1 MSVEEASAKRFVAEL
16 ERHQSDEELEK
27 IQRYF
32 KTDAG
37 EYGEGDQFIGVRMG
51 QVFELA
57 KRYIEM
63 PPSEIEKLL
72 ESPIHEVRAG
82 GVSIMDKQ
90 ARRKRTPEVRRREL
104 YELYLRRPDRINNWD
119 LVDLGAP
126 FVIGGYLREGPRDVL
141 RKLARSQNV
150 WERRTAIYATTYFI
164 RQGEADDTFEIAE
177 MLLDDEEDLIQKA
190 VGGCLRWAGG
200 KHPERLRAFLDERA
214 AQMPPTMLRYATEKL
229 DKAERA
235 RYRAIRRSKPG

>member
-1 MSVEEASAKRFVAEL
+1 MAVGMSVEEASAKRFVAEL
-16 ERHQSDEELEK
+16 ERYQSDEELEK

-37 EYGEGDQFIGVRMG
+37 EYGEGDQFMGVRMG

-104 YELYLRRPDRINNWD
+104 YELYLRRLDRINNWD
-119 LVDLGAP
+119 SSISAP
-126 FVIGGYLREGPRDVL
+126 
-141 RKLARSQNV
+141 RSWSAATCASDRATSSASSPV
-150 WERRTAIYATTYFI
+150 RRTS
-164 RQGEADDTFEIAE
+164 GS
-177 MLLDDEEDLIQKA
+177 
-190 VGGCLRWAGG
+190 
-200 KHPERLRAFLDERA
+200 
-214 AQMPPTMLRYATEKL
+214 
-229 DKAERA
+229 AERPSTRLPTSSA
-235 RYRAIRRSKPG
+235 RARPTRSRSPRSFWRTRRT